1 MATMSLILDKRR
13 IKTDGTYPLVFRIR
27 LDKRYKDIPTGYSVK
42 ANRFNE
48 KTNKIINDVVAN
60 DQLDELRNF
69 YYQRLKSYALENV
82 GCENLEEL
90 RVYLLNKQ
98 SNVVTFGGLWRNE
111 IDTLVSTGRI
121 GNARVHSIGLSVVSQ
136 EVNIDVPVTKF
147 THRDLV
153 TLETRLLQRGVKPNS
168 ISVYMRSIRTICN
181 LAINR
186 DYATVS
192 WYPFRKFKIKRQKT
206 VPRVMTMEE
215 MKNYFSLELPSTST
229 YYHSWLVGKLIFM
242 LRGINIVDLLNLKP
256 NNIVN
261 GRIIYKRFK
270 TGKMYSI
277 KITPEIQEI
286 LCQFKSNATLLGLL
300 KDEDLIGDRV
310 IQTRL
315 QKQKV
320 INSHLRKIGKLIG
333 SEEPITTYVF
343 RYSYANIS
351 KQLGYSKD
359 MIAEALGH
367 EYGNGVTGVYLE
379 LFDLELIDKMN
390 EVVVKSV
397 IT

>member
-1 MATMSLILDKRR
+1 MSLILDKRR
-13 IKTDGTYPLVFRIR
+13 SKSDGTYPLVFRIR
-27 LDKRYKDIPTGYSVK
+27 VEKQYKDIPSGYSVK

-48 KTNKIINDVVAN
+48 KTNKIINDAVAN
-60 DQLDELRNF
+60 AQLDELRNI

-90 RVYLLNKQ
+90 KVYMLNKQ
-98 SNVVTFGGLWRNE
+98 SNVVTLGSLWRNE
-111 IDTLVSTGRI
+111 IDTLESTGRH
-121 GNARVHSIGLSVVSQ
+121 GNARVHKIGLSVVAK
-136 EVNIDVPVTKF
+136 EVNIEVPITKF
-147 THRDLV
+147 THRDLI
-153 TLETRLLQRGVKPNS
+153 TLETKMLQRGVKPNS

-206 VPRVMTMEE
+206 VPRVMTMQEI
-215 MKNYFSLELPSTST
+215 KNYFSLELPSTST

-256 NNIVN
+256 SNIVT

-277 KITPEIQEI
+277 KISPEIQEI
-286 LCQFKSNATLLGLL
+286 LNQFTPNNTLLGLL
-300 KDEDLIGDRV
+300 KDEDLIGERM
-310 IQTRL
+310 IHARL

-320 INSHLRKIGKLIG
+320 INSHLKKVGALIG
-333 SEEPITTYVF
+333 CVEPITTYVF
-343 RYSYANIS
+343 RYSYANAS

-367 EYGNGVTGVYLE
+367 EYGNGVTGIYLE

-390 EVVVKSV
+390 EVVIRSV
-397 IT
+397 LS